1 MPYARKLISTLSPN
15 KGTTFID
22 NLLDAQFSQDG
33 LRERHVTLIGNEAGE
48 RPVTFF
54 GLKHRPSAESQ
65 FKAQWTSEREQVS
78 FGARALSESR
88 DIFSVP
94 KIWTPNCRL
103 PEPASNRDI
112 FCQIC
117 PRYTEV
123 RDAHGSDIFQV
134 RRRHFGAGGPS
145 DCHGAAVT
153 FRWTFGA
160 RIPANSRSTPVTSL
174 TSREPRKASINVGGQ
189 AAEL

>member
-88 DIFSVP
+88 DIFS
-94 KIWTPNCRL
+94 
-103 PEPASNRDI
+103 
-112 FCQIC
+112 QIC

-123 RDAHGSDIFQV
+123 RDAHGRDISDRVQ
-134 RRRHFGAGGPS
+134 S
-145 DCHGAAVT
+145 
-153 FRWTFGA
+153 
-160 RIPANSRSTPVTSL
+160 SRSAHSAP
-174 TSREPRKASINVGGQ
+174 
-189 AAEL
+189 